1 MNDKRWLMMIAT
13 AVAGLLASGH
23 AAAQFKDAE
32 DATEYRQGA
41 FHVMGNHFG
50 RLGAMANGKVPYDAK
65 SAEINAGVV
74 ATLSHLPWAA
84 FLEGTDK
91 GETDAKPEIWS
102 QPEKF
107 KSAALKMQE
116 EVGKLDAAAKTGN
129 FDKFKA
135 AFGEAGK
142 ACKAC
147 HDDFRKKH

>member
-1 MNDKRWLMMIAT
+1 MNNRWLMIA
-13 AVAGLLASGH
+13 AAAAALLASGH

-41 FHVMGNHFG
+41 FHVLGNHFG

-65 SAEINAGVV
+65 VAEINAGIVL
-74 ATLSHLPWAA
+74 TLSSLPWTA
-84 FLEGTDK
+84 FVSGSDK

-107 KSAALKMQE
+107 KSAALKMQD
-116 EVGKLDAAAKTGN
+116 EVAKLDAAAKTGN
-129 FDKFKA
+129 FEKFKT
-135 AFGEAGK
+135 AFGSAGK